1 MILYSLGRNG
11 LPFQSQ
17 DDYYALSHFN
27 VCYKHLWPARL
38 CKHELRCLCTMW
50 HFVGTKHFDLFWARF
65 SNLITVPDCHV
76 SFFVLEGKI
85 EQQISNFGEK
95 IKRPRGPRFSK
106 QQCRKLRQ
114 TPYFMHKLFQK

>member
-17 DDYYALSHFN
+17 DDYHALSHFN
-27 VCYKHLWPARL
+27 VCYKDLWPARL

-65 SNLITVPDCHV
+65 SISGSCYCI
-76 SFFVLEGKI
+76 KI
-85 EQQISNFGEK
+85 VIEESI
-95 IKRPRGPRFSK
+95 
-106 QQCRKLRQ
+106 C
-114 TPYFMHKLFQK
+114 